1 MAWNCKIIYYLIFVV
16 IHNKICLHGIFML
29 LEKKKLL
36 VTTQF
41 KIQEE
46 ILWIKF
52 AENIERSKG
61 LTMKSALNKR
71 KNSTPT
77 VRARNRKIPRLFSYM
92 SQ

>member
-1 MAWNCKIIYYLIFVV
+1 
-16 IHNKICLHGIFML
+16 ML

-36 VTTQF
+36 VKF

-52 AENIERSKG
+52 AENIERSKD

>member
-1 MAWNCKIIYYLIFVV
+1 
-16 IHNKICLHGIFML
+16 ML

-36 VTTQF
+36 VKF

-61 LTMKSALNKR
+61 LTMKSALNKMD
-71 KNSTPT
+71 KNGFWASG
-77 VRARNRKIPRLFSYM
+77 KY
-92 SQ
+92 